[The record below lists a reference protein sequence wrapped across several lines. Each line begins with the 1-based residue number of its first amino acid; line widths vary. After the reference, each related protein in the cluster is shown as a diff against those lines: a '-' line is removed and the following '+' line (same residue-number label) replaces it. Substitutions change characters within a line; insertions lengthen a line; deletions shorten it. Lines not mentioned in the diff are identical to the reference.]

1 MRKIFYYELGKL
13 VFYLF
18 IGDRE
23 VEFGEVLRFIEV
35 FCFSK
40 KKNLSYRFEDFV
52 IRIDVALP

>member
-1 MRKIFYYELGKL
+1 MRKIFYYELEKL
-13 VFYLF
+13 VFCLF

-40 KKNLSYRFEDFV
+40 KKPLSYRFEDFV